1 VDSSRIMK
9 GLSVIRRRA
18 GLLAPFFLLLTLL
31 ALAACGSQGYAP
43 ALGKAATTPL
53 SGSQPASLTLTPIY
67 ATHVVV
73 YYLAKL
79 VPYAD
84 AKTPVELRKGSC
96 AGETL
101 AALTQATATPAP
113 ASAAAVAPN
122 TAAKGVDAALTV
134 DENVYVV
141 ILDHA
146 NDPKAQILACGAPLS
161 SRRQYFDLFT
171 PGQGTNGTQLG
182 IALIEPEAA
191 TRAQVRLTSAA
202 TTALTWAIY
211 AGGCASPALAS
222 GEIAQGATEGGG
234 VIFQTAPTT
243 GWSASFAPVNAVA
256 PGACQKVKG

>member
-1 VDSSRIMK
+1 MVK
-9 GLSVIRRRA
+9 GFRVKVTRRRVVA
-18 GLLAPFFLLLTLL
+18 PLGLLLALLT
-31 ALAACGSQGYAP
+31 LAACGSQGYAP
-43 ALGKAATTPL
+43 ALGKPATTPL
-53 SGSQPASLTLTPIY
+53 SGAQAASLTLTPIY

-96 AGETL
+96 AGQTL
-101 AALTQATATPAP
+101 AALTLATAAPTPS
-113 ASAAAVAPN
+113 SAVTVAPN

-141 ILDHA
+141 ILDRA
-146 NDPKAQILACGAPLS
+146 NDANARVLACGAPLS

-202 TTALTWAIY
+202 ATALTWAVY
-211 AGGCASPALAS
+211 AGGCVSPALAS
-222 GEIAQGATEGGG
+222 GQIAQGATGSGG
-234 VIFQTAPTT
+234 VIFQTAPTS
-243 GWSASFAPVNAVA
+243 GWSASLAPLNAVA
-256 PGACQKVKG
+256 PDACQKVRG